1 MYSNANREENLEILL
16 NLIDNES
23 KITFDDSLMKSSWFS
38 KPKTLGDMVIIQIQA
53 IIQKKI
59 RGIMFDENINSDSPL
74 SRRGKEFL
82 NKIKETN
89 FINRMLELL
98 NSESKTKKDIS
109 ILILCSLSECRI
121 LIVLLLEKQIIKKI
135 INHMNSFKKISNS
148 ISYK

>member
-23 KITFDDSLMKSSWFS
+23 KITFDDSLMRSNWFS

-59 RGIMFDENINSDSPL
+59 RGIMFDENINRDSTL

-109 ILILCSLSECRI
+109 ILILCSLSECRH
-121 LIVLLLEKQIIKKI
+121 LIVLLLEKEFMKKI
-135 INHMNSFKKISNS
+135 INHINSFKKISNS